1 MNEGAPPVV
10 TLDGPAGSGKGA
22 VGQRLALEMGWHF
35 LDSGALYRAC
45 AYILKRERLD
55 SSQAVA
61 RLRRIAFLSVPDVAS
76 GDSRVLIDS
85 EDVTSKVRTS
95 ACGEL
100 ASKLA
105 AKPHIRDCLLDVQ
118 QRMRRMPGLVADG
131 RDMGTVVFPDAAVKI
146 YLTADLRIRAKRK
159 HEQLKQ
165 MGNYV
170 KLSNLYNEMKERD
183 YRDST
188 RAHAPLAK
196 PAGAV
201 TLDTSHMT
209 LEQVLGTIVMSVRA
223 GLT

>member
-1 MNEGAPPVV
+1 MV

-22 VGQRLALEMGWHF
+22 VGQRLALELGWHF

-45 AYILKRERLD
+45 AFILSQDHVD
-55 SSQAVA
+55 SSQAVV
-61 RLRRIAFLSVPDVAS
+61 RLRDIAFSSVPDLVA
-76 GDSRVLIDS
+76 GDARVLLDS
-85 EDVTSKVRTS
+85 EDITSKVRTS

-105 AKPHIRDCLLDVQ
+105 SKPHVRECLLDVQ
-118 QRMRRMPGLVADG
+118 RRMRRAPGLVADG
-131 RDMGTVVFPDAAVKI
+131 RDMGTVVFPDATVKI

-170 KLSNLYNEMKERD
+170 KLSNLYKEMKERD

-188 RAHAPLAK
+188 RTHAPLVK

-201 TLDTSHMT
+201 SIDTSYMT
-209 LEQVLGTIVMSVRA
+209 LEQVLGTIVKSVQA